1 MIDLSNIFI
10 ADVVSALGELRNK
23 ASHADSENQQSSE
36 SEDSAAMQKTR
47 KELDEFLLHC
57 QKRKRPKP
65 MHETNQ
71 QSVASRVGFSAPF
84 FKNTETRFSTG
95 QLMSSDTQTD
105 LDQRHCTE
113 RRQLAMHHRASHERL
128 RNDVVSSIE
137 RIMNISTSRNESMSF
152 TKAQLI
158 DYARKT
164 VGESLEHHQEV
175 LVSYLRHLFL
185 IDLDCSSCV
194 SNDEESFSRAI

>member
-1 MIDLSNIFI
+1 MQEEITNTNLVAVSPEQQKTSVAAPAHKPEIDTAKSISKFFKKTKSRTQTKTKKVQFKECKDISNDKGHFI
-10 ADVVSALGELRNK
+10 HNRSEVGMSGDPQSVKRTLLEADVVSALGELRNK

-84 FKNTETRFSTG
+84 LK
-95 QLMSSDTQTD
+95 
-105 LDQRHCTE
+105 
-113 RRQLAMHHRASHERL
+113 
-128 RNDVVSSIE
+128 I
-137 RIMNISTSRNESMSF
+137 
-152 TKAQLI
+152 
-158 DYARKT
+158 RK
-164 VGESLEHHQEV
+164 QD
-175 LVSYLRHLFL
+175 FPQ
-185 IDLDCSSCV
+185 D
-194 SNDEESFSRAI
+194 N